1 MHAANLASLASTLTG
16 YASALVA
23 LSVPVRPHALELYWL
38 TCRFRHERWSE
49 QLAAHR
55 HAIQSRGV
63 SHRSR
68 SWHEIVPVIQ
78 EVLLSEPL
86 ARCVAYLAQVLD
98 EQGIDTSFAPLA
110 RNSLS
115 IQVEARHRC
124 LHLIVFGQG
133 LSVETA
139 VKLNRLRRTVEFY
152 TDELLSCMPPLENLD
167 DFCFDSVAVRD
178 SQAKWGRA
186 GHAANQP
193 AMLLMNLLS
202 EGLRRAVTADVD
214 ERVANTRMNIKLS
227 QAVLG
232 LLPESLFDPFGY
244 PKAPRWLTYRR
255 ESLESTGQVN
265 DVTAP
270 LAYPLSVLL
279 APSRQQTPSHQS
291 KPRF

>member
-16 YASALVA
+16 YASALLA
-23 LSVPVRPHALELYWL
+23 LSVPVRPHALEQYWL

-55 HAIQSRGV
+55 HAIQHQGV

-68 SWHEIVPVIQ
+68 SWHEILPVIQ

-86 ARCVAYLAQVLD
+86 ARCVAYLAQVFD
-98 EQGIDTSFAPLA
+98 DREIDSSFAPLA
-110 RNSLS
+110 RNALS

-139 VKLNRLRRTVEFY
+139 VKLNRLRRTVESY
-152 TDELLSCMPPLENLD
+152 TDELLSSMPPIENLD
-167 DFCFDSVAVRD
+167 EFCFDSVAVREA
-178 SQAKWGRA
+178 QAKWLQSGPS
-186 GHAANQP
+186 ANQS
-193 AMLLMNLLS
+193 AMLLANLLS
-202 EGLRRAVTADVD
+202 EGLRRALTADVD
-214 ERVANTRMNIKLS
+214 ERVANLRMNVKLS

-232 LLPESLFDPFGY
+232 LLPETLFDPFGY
-244 PKAPRWLTYRR
+244 PKGLRWLTFGK
-255 ESLESTGQVN
+255 ESLESTGQADDLTV
-265 DVTAP
+265 P

-279 APSRQQTPSHQS
+279 APVRQTTPSSQP

>member
-1 MHAANLASLASTLTG
+1 MHAAYLASLASTLTG
-16 YASALVA
+16 YASALLA
-23 LSVPVRPHALELYWL
+23 ISVPVRPHALEQYWL
-38 TCRFRHERWSE
+38 TCRFRHEHWCE

-55 HAIQSRGV
+55 HAIQSQGV

-68 SWHEIVPVIQ
+68 SWHQIVPIIQ

-86 ARCVAYLAQVLD
+86 ARCVAYLAQVF
-98 EQGIDTSFAPLA
+98 EERGIDRSFAPLA
-110 RNSLS
+110 RNAFS

-139 VKLNRLRRTVEFY
+139 VKLNRLRRSVESY
-152 TDELLSCMPPLENLD
+152 TDELLSNLPPIENMD

-178 SQAKWGRA
+178 LQAKWMQA
-186 GHAANQP
+186 GQTANPP
-193 AMLLMNLLS
+193 AMLLMNLFS
-202 EGLRRAVTADVD
+202 EGLRRAIAADLD
-214 ERVANTRMNIKLS
+214 ERVGNLRMNFKLS

-232 LLPESLFDPFGY
+232 LLPEALFDSFGY
-244 PKAPRWLTYRR
+244 PKAPRWLTFQK
-255 ESLESTGQVN
+255 ESLESTGQAN
-265 DVTAP
+265 DVTTP

-279 APSRQQTPSHQS
+279 TPLRQTTRSPQS